1 MAYVKNI
8 WVDQDVERPKTYE
21 VTNNQDGS
29 ITLTDSFGL
38 VTELGTP
45 VNAANMNHIED
56 GIANSVGKD
65 ECIPEYNSSISYE
78 IGTFVKYTYSETIN
92 VPDGQGGHIQTSVTQ
107 TKHYK
112 SLQANN
118 LNHALTNTSYWQEVI
133 LDATDRLL
141 KTGDTMTG
149 TLTFDVPLGTSGIRD
164 ANPVM
169 INANNI
175 DFDTAPTST
184 EYLGM
189 VQINDQNDNRMGRF
203 EYALL
208 PSGQH
213 NIRIVDKKNSSGTE
227 YSILEVGFD
236 VNGNK
241 YCTFPNTVRVD
252 GQWQPN
258 LTSIATN
265 VNINGSSNLT
275 YDLSTSIPKDGYCY
289 ELLLWARAITT
300 TTSTAYIPIYVG
312 SSLTAD
318 SFLPVCGMKAVN
330 NVSNTSIGSTI
341 LPLGTDRK
349 ITLSR
354 NAGYY
359 GTLEVL
365 AVKAIRR
372 IGTNS

>member
-45 VNAANMNHIED
+45 VNAVNMNHIED

-65 ECIPEYNSSISYE
+65 ECIPEYDSSISYE
-78 IGTFVKYTYSETIN
+78 AGTFVKHNYSETIN
-92 VPDGQGGHIQTSVTQ
+92 VPDGQGGYVSTSVTQ

-149 TLTFDVPLGTSGIRD
+149 TLLFDVPLGTSGIRD

-175 DFDTAPTST
+175 DFDSTPSST

-189 VQINDQNDNRMGRF
+189 VQINDQNSNRMGRV
-203 EYALL
+203 EYAFL

-213 NIRIVDKKNSSGTE
+213 NIRIVDKKNSSETE

-236 VNGNK
+236 ANGNRA
-241 YCTFPNTVRVD
+241 CSFPDTTCVD
-252 GQWQPN
+252 GQWQRK
-258 LTSIATN
+258 LLSIATN
-265 VNINGSSNLT
+265 VNISSGNNIT
-275 YDLSTSIPKDGYCY
+275 YDLTSSIPKDGYCY
-289 ELLLWARAITT
+289 ELLICARVTT
-300 TTSTAYIPIYVG
+300 ATTANQYIPVYIG

-318 SFLPVCGMKAVN
+318 NSVPICATRSVN
-330 NVSNTSIGSTI
+330 TISNTVIGSTI

-354 NAGYY
+354 NAGYH
-359 GTLEVL
+359 GTLEEL
-365 AVKAIRR
+365 GVKAIRR

>member
-1 MAYVKNI
+1 MAYTKNI

-45 VNAANMNHIED
+45 VNAVNMNHIED

-65 ECIPEYNSSISYE
+65 ECIPEYDSSISYE
-78 IGTFVKYTYSETIN
+78 AGTFVKHNYSETIN
-92 VPDGQGGHIQTSVTQ
+92 VPDGQGGYVSTSVTQ

-118 LNHALTNTSYWQEVI
+118 LNHALTDTSYWQEVI
-133 LDATDRLL
+133 LDATDRV
-141 KTGDTMTG
+141 KTTGDTMTG
-149 TLTFDVPLGTSGIRD
+149 ALTFDVPLGTSGIRD

-175 DFDTAPTST
+175 DFDTAPTSN

-189 VQINDQNDNRMGRF
+189 VQINDGNDNRMGRL
-203 EYALL
+203 EYELL
-208 PSGQH
+208 TDGAH
-213 NIRIVDKKNSSGTE
+213 CIRLVDKKSSSENE
-227 YSILEVGFD
+227 YSIFQVGY
-236 VNGNK
+236 NSAGNQ
-241 YCTFPNTVRVD
+241 YCQFPSTICVD
-252 GQWQPN
+252 GQWLPN
-258 LTSIATN
+258 ATSIATN
-265 VNINGSSNLT
+265 VNINGNSNLT
-275 YDLSTSIPKDGYCY
+275 YDLSASIPKDGYYY
-289 ELLLWARAITT
+289 ELLLWARAVTS
-300 TTSTAYIPIYVG
+300 TTSTAYVPIYVG

-318 SFLPVCGMKAVN
+318 TYLPVCGMKAVN

-349 ITLSR
+349 ITLVR

-359 GTLEVL
+359 GTLEAL